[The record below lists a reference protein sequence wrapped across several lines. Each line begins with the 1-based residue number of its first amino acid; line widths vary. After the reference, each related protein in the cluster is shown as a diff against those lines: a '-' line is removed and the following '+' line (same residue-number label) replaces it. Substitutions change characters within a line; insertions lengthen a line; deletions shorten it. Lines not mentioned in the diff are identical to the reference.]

1 MRPKAPCADF
11 LFEEVKELLYQFGT
25 AKEVSM
31 LQSKLPKEVFEKLFY
46 CLSILDEM
54 YGEDRDYFKIGGYC
68 MVVETREDLQEVQKI
83 FDYEGRLCEW
93 VDLVGEYACEL
104 HLLGDDFS
112 LILCLPNE
120 FRKENS
126 K

>member
-1 MRPKAPCADF
+1 
-11 LFEEVKELLYQFGT
+11 LLYQFGT

-46 CLSILDEM
+46 CLGILDGM
-54 YGEDRDYFKIGGYC
+54 YGEDRDYFKVGGYC

-93 VDLVGEYACEL
+93 VDLAGEYACEL